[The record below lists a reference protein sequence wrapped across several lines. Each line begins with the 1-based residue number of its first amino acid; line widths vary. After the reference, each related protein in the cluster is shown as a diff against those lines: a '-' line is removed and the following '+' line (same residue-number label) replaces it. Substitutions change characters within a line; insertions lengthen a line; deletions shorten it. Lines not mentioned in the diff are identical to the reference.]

1 MSEAVTV
8 QPHEPQKSGL
18 LSLSLAALGVVSAAM
33 LAALA
38 LPALTLSFL
47 GWLVRDRGLAHAHFR
62 WTRQRRE
69 ALQAWLPA
77 LKAVLLP
84 LYFVVALAFI
94 RDFNPG
100 IAQLTHLD
108 VPMLAIAVVVSVLA
122 AIVAGRDFHSRA
134 GRHLQWLLG
143 DIADGAGLMR
153 TAPRVPGKRMGLLR
167 VVETLNFY
175 GREYD
180 HPGWVVLKP

>member
-1 MSEAVTV
+1 MR
-8 QPHEPQKSGL
+8 
-18 LSLSLAALGVVSAAM
+18 SLLAAATIAFAAFLVGPAPV
-33 LAALA
+33 LAADGA
-38 LPALTLSFL
+38 
-47 GWLVRDRGLAHAHFR
+47 R
-62 WTRQRRE
+62 
-69 ALQAWLPA
+69 PA
-77 LKAVLLP
+77 LKLQSPADEVPRPTDEALRSAMTMLRDTVGARLQGAAAQP
-84 LYFVVALAFI
+84 MAEADYVALADDI
-94 RDFNPG
+94 DR
-100 IAQLTHLD
+100 Q
-108 VPMLAIAVVVSVLA
+108 LA